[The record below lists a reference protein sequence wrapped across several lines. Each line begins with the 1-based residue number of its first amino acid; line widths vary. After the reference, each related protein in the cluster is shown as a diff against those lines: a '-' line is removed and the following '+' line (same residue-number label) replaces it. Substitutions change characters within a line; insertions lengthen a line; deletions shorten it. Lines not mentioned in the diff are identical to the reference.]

1 MNTESPWLDV
11 LTDYL
16 LRISDIELEETS
28 TREWLSKAALHL
40 TNHFG
45 PGTGIGI
52 IRVRRGSPGAPWS
65 GSTHVVK
72 CGVAEYSY
80 EWRRRY
86 TSAVVS
92 AQLTPADFMVGD
104 QSGFHCWTGSELE
117 RQPKIDR
124 VARLM
129 EAQYGARSF
138 VHSWR
143 RIPQSDNVDAGALL
157 LDFWTCG
164 ESADVAIPPKPIFRN
179 ITRILATYVM
189 RIERH
194 RESAGVSLMNRLTPC
209 QQKVAQLLLRGM
221 SERQVADELER
232 SHHTIHQHVK
242 AIYAALSVRSR
253 AEFMARCIPVVT
265 IPSRAEHIQH

>member
-1 MNTESPWLDV
+1 MNTESPWLDI
-11 LTDYL
+11 LTNFL
-16 LRISDIELEETS
+16 LRISDIEFEERS
-28 TREWLSKAALHL
+28 TREWLSQAALHL
-40 TNHFG
+40 ASQFG
-45 PGTGIGI
+45 SATGIGI
-52 IRVRRGSPGAPWS
+52 IRVRRGSEEAPWS
-65 GSTHVVK
+65 RSTHVVK
-72 CGVAEYSY
+72 YGVAELSD

-92 AQLTPADFMVGD
+92 AQLTPTDFMVGD
-104 QSGFHCWTGSELE
+104 QSGFHCWTGAELE

-129 EAQYGARSF
+129 EVHYGARSF

-143 RIPQSDNVDAGALL
+143 RISQGNNTDAGALS
-157 LDFWTCG
+157 LDFWTCD
-164 ESADVAIPPKPIFRN
+164 ESAEVAIPPKPVFRS
-179 ITRILATYVM
+179 ITRILATYVE

-209 QQKVAQLLLRGM
+209 QRKVAQLLLRGM
-221 SERQVADELER
+221 SEKQAADELDR
-232 SHHTIHQHVK
+232 SHHTVHQHVK

-265 IPSRAEHIQH
+265 IHSRAEPIQH